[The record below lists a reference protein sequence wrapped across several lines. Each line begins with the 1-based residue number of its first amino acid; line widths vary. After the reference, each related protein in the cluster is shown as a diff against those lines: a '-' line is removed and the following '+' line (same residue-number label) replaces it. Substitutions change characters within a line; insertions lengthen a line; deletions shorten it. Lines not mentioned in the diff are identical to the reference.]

1 MLQMEIKESDKVSK
15 LFEGWEETLI
25 WSCLQNVMGHI
36 YVRDI
41 NQPVSAVAVL
51 GEFCFLAGEPDNEL
65 IMPKP
70 KWCKTYFSVS
80 GKGMVSKFGCT
91 K

>member
-1 MLQMEIKESDKVSK
+1 MEIKESDKVSK

-51 GEFCFLAGEPDNEL
+51 GDFAF
-65 IMPKP
+65 
-70 KWCKTYFSVS
+70 
-80 GKGMVSKFGCT
+80 
-91 K
+91 